1 MKNASKI
8 IDRLNKK
15 QKKLI
20 PVPGLKIQ
28 FEKRQSVSKDF
39 YSDFQALVIYKDLR
53 FRVIGE
59 VISHNISAIFK
70 DKLSRLKAYPVK
82 KDFVPIIIAPYLSPE
97 RRDECKSAGINF
109 VDLSGNVFLKY
120 ESLYIEREGFS
131 NRFPEERKGR
141 GPFSDKAS
149 LILRLLLSQK
159 SRLWGIREIA
169 GAVNLNPG
177 FVSRMARELEKRN
190 YVARVNSKIRLRNA
204 ESVLEDWVRDY
215 NFRKNRE
222 IKYFCLVES
231 PEEII
236 AKLHELKIPENIK
249 YALSLHAGAN
259 LISPFAVYNSVH
271 IYVQNI
277 EVADYFIENL
287 KLKEVEQG
295 ANIEFLFSYY
305 KHSVFW
311 DMQKAKDL
319 WVVSDIQL
327 YLDLYNYPIRGLE
340 QAEHLYDK
348 RLRNVINK

>member
-1 MKNASKI
+1 MKNELKI
-8 IDRLNKK
+8 IDQLNKE

-20 PVPGLKIQ
+20 PLPGLKIQ
-28 FEKRQSVSKDF
+28 FKKSRLASMAFD
-39 YSDFQALVIYKDLR
+39 SDFQASVIYRDLR
-53 FRVIGE
+53 FDIIGSAL
-59 VISHNISAIFK
+59 SHNLSAIFK
-70 DKLSRLKAYPVK
+70 DKLSRLKAFPSKADVVPV
-82 KDFVPIIIAPYLSPE
+82 IIAPYLSPDK
-97 RRDECKSAGINF
+97 RDECKSAGINF

-131 NRFPEERKGR
+131 NRFPEKRKGR

-169 GAVNLNPG
+169 GFVNLNPG

-215 NFRKNRE
+215 NYRKNRE

-231 PEEII
+231 PQEII
-236 AKLHELKIPENIK
+236 AKLHQLNIPKKIK

-271 IYVQNI
+271 IYVESQ
-277 EVADYFIENL
+277 EVADFFIDNL
-287 KLKEVEQG
+287 KLKVVEQG
-295 ANIEFLFSYY
+295 ANIEFLFPYY

-311 DMQKAKDL
+311 DVQNVKDL
-319 WVVSDIQL
+319 IVVSDIQL
-327 YLDLYNYPIRGLE
+327 YLDLYNYPIRGIE
-340 QAEHLYDK
+340 QAEHLYEK
-348 RLRNVINK
+348 RLKNAINM

>member
-1 MKNASKI
+1 MKNESKI
-8 IDRLNKK
+8 IDRLKKK
-15 QKKLI
+15 QKKLV

-28 FEKRQSVSKDF
+28 FENRQSVGKDF

-59 VISHNISAIFK
+59 VISHNISVIFK
-70 DKLSRLKAYPVK
+70 EKLFRLKSFLSK
-82 KDFVPIIIAPYLSPE
+82 KDFVPMIIAPYLSPE
-97 RRDECKSAGINF
+97 KRNECKSAGINF

-159 SRLWGIREIA
+159 NRLWGIREIA
-169 GAVNLNPG
+169 GFVNLNPG

-204 ESVLEDWVRDY
+204 ESVVEDWVRDY
-215 NFRKNRE
+215 NYRKNRE

-231 PEEII
+231 PQEII
-236 AKLHELKIPENIK
+236 AKLHQLNIPEKIK

-271 IYVQNI
+271 IYVENQ
-277 EVADYFIENL
+277 EVADFFIENL
-287 KLKEVEQG
+287 KLKVVEQG
-295 ANIEFLFSYY
+295 ANIEFLFPYY

-311 DMQKAKDL
+311 DVQNVNDL
-319 WVVSDIQL
+319 LVVSDIQL
-327 YLDLYNYPIRGLE
+327 YLDLYNYPIRGIE
-340 QAEHLYDK
+340 QAEHIYEK
-348 RLRNVINK
+348 RLKNVINM

>member
-1 MKNASKI
+1 MKNESKI
-8 IDRLNKK
+8 IDRLKKK

-28 FEKRQSVSKDF
+28 FENRQSVSKDF

-59 VISHNISAIFK
+59 VISNNISVIFK
-70 DKLSRLKAYPVK
+70 EKLFRLKAFLSK

-97 RRDECKSAGINF
+97 KRDECKSAGINF
-109 VDLSGNVFLKY
+109 VDLSGNVFLRY

-149 LILRLLLSQK
+149 LILRLLLSQQN
-159 SRLWGIREIA
+159 RLWGIREIA
-169 GAVNLNPG
+169 GFVNLNPG

-204 ESVLEDWVRDY
+204 ESVVEDWVRDY
-215 NFRKNRE
+215 NYRKNRA

-231 PEEII
+231 PQEII
-236 AKLHELKIPENIK
+236 AKLHQLNIPEKIK

-259 LISPFAVYNSVH
+259 LISPFAVHNSVH
-271 IYVQNI
+271 IYVENQ
-277 EVADYFIENL
+277 EVADFFIENL

-295 ANIEFLFSYY
+295 ANIEFLFPYY

-311 DMQKAKDL
+311 DVQNVEDL
-319 WVVSDIQL
+319 LVVSDIQL
-327 YLDLYNYPIRGLE
+327 YLDLYNYPIRGIE
-340 QAEHLYDK
+340 QAEHLYEK
-348 RLRNVINK
+348 RLKNVINM